1 MTEFTLYQADCC
13 GQAKNTLYPH
23 PVIVKNADDLAGV
36 VAKDHTC
43 GEFKGYK
50 RSKVNFLGSDVEAL
64 DIDNEHSENPDEW
77 ITPERFTEEFSDVNF
92 IIVFS
97 RSHMKEKDGK
107 TARPRFHVFF
117 PHKKMTELSEVEE
130 LKKAV
135 YATFPFFDGNCL
147 DGARFLY
154 GSNVKPE
161 DIIWHDGNMDIDDYI
176 KKLDSMTTAHY
187 TIPQGRRNATMSH
200 FAGRVVKRFGTGE
213 DAKQIFMSENEKCD
227 PPLSDNEMEKI
238 WGSACKFGKVVSQT
252 PGYVPPSTYNGTQ
265 VADPGSLKPSDFSDI
280 GQAKVLSEEEKDELR
295 HNQTTGY
302 LYYNGVNWEES
313 MPAALGAVE
322 RFLDLQLAAAQR
334 MVFSAKQALLN
345 SGLSEADLSGKKPP
359 SGATPVQV
367 KLFNAYLEA
376 MGFLSFVMKRRDM
389 KYVNSA
395 MEAAKP
401 MLHVK
406 YGDLDKDCF
415 LLNTQES
422 TYDLRLGLM
431 GKMQHRSDDLCTKV
445 TLCEPGDK
453 GKELWEDALH
463 KTFCN
468 DAELEEYVQMVC
480 GLAAIGKVFI
490 EALIIAYGEGR
501 NGKSTFF
508 NTVARV
514 LGSYSWSLSA
524 DALVVGCRRN
534 VKWEITELK
543 GRRFVIAAEL
553 EEGTRLSTSMLKQ
566 ITSTDD
572 IQGEKKFKDPS
583 PFTPSHTTILFTN
596 HLPKV
601 GAMDHGTWR
610 RLVVIPFNAVFQDS
624 GDQKN
629 YADVLVEE
637 AGPAVLSWI
646 IEGAEKV
653 IACNFHIKRP
663 KVVQDAIDAYREE
676 NDWMSAFLN
685 DCCEVDPA
693 YKDMSRDLYQE
704 YRSYCDRVGE
714 FTRSNAEFSNTLEN
728 LGFEK
733 RKTNKGMVFSG
744 IRVKPAFVEE

>member
-1 MTEFTLYQADCC
+1 MREFTLFYADCC

-23 PVIVKNADDLAGV
+23 SAVVKDAGGLAGV

-43 GEFKGYK
+43 GEFKGCK

-64 DIDNEHSENPDEW
+64 DIDNDHSEDPDDW
-77 ITPERFTEEFSDVNF
+77 ITPERFAEEFEDVDF
-92 IIVFS
+92 VIVSS
-97 RSHMKEKDGK
+97 RHHNKEKDGK
-107 TARPRFHVFF
+107 PARPRFHVFF
-117 PHKKMTELSEVEE
+117 PHKKITDISAVEE
-130 LKKAV
+130 LKRAV
-135 YATFPFFDGNCL
+135 YAAFPFFDDNCL

-154 GSNVKPE
+154 GSMVKPE
-161 DIIWHDGNMDIDDYI
+161 DIIWHDGQMDIDDYI
-176 KKLDSMTTAHY
+176 KKFDAMTNAHY
-187 TIPQGRRNATMSH
+187 TIPQGKRNATMSH
-200 FAGRVVKRFGTGE
+200 FAGRVVKRFGTGD
-213 DAKQIFMSENEKCD
+213 DARKIFMYENEKCD
-227 PPLSDNEMEKI
+227 PPLSADEMGKI
-238 WGSACKFGKVVSQT
+238 WGSACKFGKVVSKS
-252 PGYVPPSTYNGTQ
+252 PGYVPPNAYNVAQ
-265 VADPGSLKPSDFSDI
+265 VADPGSLKPSDYSDI
-280 GQAKVLSEEEKDELR
+280 GQAKVLAAEEQDELR
-295 HNQTTGY
+295 HNPATGY

-313 MPAALGAVE
+313 MPAAVGAVE

-345 SGLSEADLSGKKPP
+345 SGLSEEDISGKKLQK
-359 SGATPVQV
+359 GATPAQV
-367 KLFNAYLEA
+367 RLFMEYLEA
-376 MGFLSFVMKRRDM
+376 QAFLAFVMKRRDM
-389 KYVNSA
+389 RYVNSA

-415 LLNTQES
+415 LLNTQGS

-431 GKMQHRSDDLCTKV
+431 GKMQHRSGDLCTKV

-453 GKELWEDALH
+453 GKDIWEDALH

-468 DAELEEYVQMVC
+468 DAELERYVQTIC
-480 GLAAIGKVFI
+480 GLAAIGKVFV

-508 NTVARV
+508 NTIARV

-610 RLVVIPFNAVFQDS
+610 RLVVIPFNAVFQDT

-676 NDWMSAFLN
+676 NDWMSAFMN
-685 DCCEVDPA
+685 DCCEVDAA
-693 YKDMSRDLYQE
+693 YKEMSRDLYQE

-728 LGFEK
+728 LGFGK
-733 RKTNKGMVFSG
+733 HRTNKGMVFSG
-744 IRVKPAFVEE
+744 IRVKPAFDEG

>member
-1 MTEFTLYQADCC
+1 MMEFTLYHADCC
-13 GQAKNTLYPH
+13 GQAKNTLYSH
-23 PVIVKNADDLAGV
+23 AVTVRTADDLAGV

-43 GEFKGYK
+43 GEFKGCR
-50 RSKVNFLGSDVEAL
+50 RSKANFLGSDVEAL
-64 DIDNEHSENPDEW
+64 DIDNDHSEAPDEW
-77 ITPERFTEEFSDVNF
+77 ITPEIFAEEFADVDF
-92 IIVFS
+92 AIVFS
-97 RSHMKEKDGK
+97 RHHNKEKDGK
-107 TARPRFHVFF
+107 SARPRFHVFF
-117 PHKKMTELSEVEE
+117 PHKKMAELSAVEE
-130 LKKAV
+130 LKRVVNA
-135 YATFPFFDGNCL
+135 AFPFFDSNCL

-154 GSNVKPE
+154 GSAVKPE
-161 DIIWHDGNMDIDDYI
+161 DIVWHNGKMDIDDYI
-176 KKLDSMTTAHY
+176 RKLDAMTNSHY
-187 TIPQGRRNATMSH
+187 TIPQGRRNATMSR
-200 FAGRVVKRFGTGE
+200 FAGNVVKRFGIGD
-213 DAKQIFMSENEKCD
+213 DAKKIFMDENEKCD
-227 PPLSDNEMEKI
+227 PPLSGDEMGKI
-238 WGSACKFGKVVSQT
+238 WGSACKFGKMVAQT
-252 PGYVPPSTYNGTQ
+252 PGYVPPDIYNGVQ
-265 VADPGSLKPSDFSDI
+265 AADPGSLKPSDFSDI
-280 GQAKVLSEEEKDELR
+280 GQAKVISAEEADELKY
-295 HNQTTGY
+295 NQATGY

-313 MPAALGAVE
+313 MPAAVGAVE
-322 RFLDLQLAAAQR
+322 RFLDLQLAAAQK
-334 MVFSAKQALLN
+334 MVFLAKQALLN
-345 SGLSEADLSGKKPP
+345 SGLGEADISGKKPP
-359 SGATPVQV
+359 NGATLVQIR
-367 KLFNAYLEA
+367 LFMEYIEA
-376 MGFLSFVMKRRDM
+376 QSFQAFVMKRRDM
-389 KYVNSA
+389 RYVNSA

-406 YGDLDKDCF
+406 YGDLDKDGF
-415 LLNTQES
+415 LLNTAES

-431 GKMQHRSDDLCTKV
+431 GKMKHRSADLCTKV

-453 GKELWEDALH
+453 GRDIWEDALR

-480 GLAAIGKVFI
+480 GLAAIGKVFV

-601 GAMDHGTWR
+601 GAMDPGTWR
-610 RLVVIPFNAVFQDS
+610 RLIVIPFNAVFQDT
-624 GDQKN
+624 GDTKN
-629 YADVLVEE
+629 YADYLVET

-653 IACNFHIKRP
+653 IACNYHIKRP
-663 KVVQDAIDAYREE
+663 KVVQDAIDAYKEE
-676 NDWMSAFLN
+676 NDWMSAFMN
-685 DCCEVDPA
+685 DCCEVDST
-693 YKDMSRDLYQE
+693 YKEKAGELYQE

-714 FTRSNAEFSNTLEN
+714 FTRSNAEFSNTLET
-728 LGFEK
+728 LGFDK
-733 RKTNKGMVFSG
+733 RKTNKGVIFSG
-744 IRVKPAFVEE
+744 IRLKPAFEEG